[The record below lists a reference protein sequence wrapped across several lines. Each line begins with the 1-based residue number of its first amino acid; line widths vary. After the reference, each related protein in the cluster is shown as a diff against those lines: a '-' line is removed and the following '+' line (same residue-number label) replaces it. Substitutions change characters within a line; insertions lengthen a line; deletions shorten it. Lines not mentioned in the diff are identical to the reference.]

1 MNLSRAYVLDEDKS
15 LKNMRRDFGKFLIRD
30 WQEDDAASIA
40 LYASNR
46 KIWINLRDAF
56 PYPYS
61 LEDAKSFLAGAM
73 SRDPKSF
80 FAIATET
87 EAIGSIGLTP
97 GQDVHRFTAELG
109 YWLAEPFWG
118 MGIMTEAVKAVSEY
132 AFEEL
137 GLHRIFA
144 EPFITNP
151 ASARVLEK
159 AGFVIEGTLRASAFK
174 EGHVLD
180 QLLYA
185 KIAPEIVRAAQ
196 KQQE

>member
-1 MNLSRAYVLDEDKS
+1 
-15 LKNMRRDFGKFLIRD
+15 
-30 WQEDDAASIA
+30 
-40 LYASNR
+40 
-46 KIWINLRDAF
+46 
-56 PYPYS
+56 
-61 LEDAKSFLAGAM
+61 
-73 SRDPKSF
+73 
-80 FAIATET
+80 
-87 EAIGSIGLTP
+87 
-97 GQDVHRFTAELG
+97 
-109 YWLAEPFWG
+109 
-118 MGIMTEAVKAVSEY
+118 MTDAVKAVSEY